1 MWGGILDFTGMEII
15 FFLLR
20 LIFFENDCSLS
31 ELACTICN
39 TLSYSY
45 HTFPCSFAMDGQGRN
60 VVSSFIIYVPGITTC
75 VLVLYRRTTSR
86 SSSTVQ
92 CTVGPISFNVM
103 SVSL

>member
-1 MWGGILDFTGMEII
+1 
-15 FFLLR
+15 
-20 LIFFENDCSLS
+20 
-31 ELACTICN
+31 
-39 TLSYSY
+39 
-45 HTFPCSFAMDGQGRN
+45 MDGQGRN